1 MKNTLT
7 FLAVIAWF
15 LIMIISAMMCQSDYD
30 KQLEAIQAPK
40 AQSIYQVPD
49 LNARPYTDSTGLTYI
64 IYE

>member
-15 LIMIISAMMCQSDYD
+15 IFITIAAIWCDSDYD

-40 AQSIYQVPD
+40 AQSIHQIPD
-49 LNARPYTDSTGLTYI
+49 LNARPYTDSTGMTYI